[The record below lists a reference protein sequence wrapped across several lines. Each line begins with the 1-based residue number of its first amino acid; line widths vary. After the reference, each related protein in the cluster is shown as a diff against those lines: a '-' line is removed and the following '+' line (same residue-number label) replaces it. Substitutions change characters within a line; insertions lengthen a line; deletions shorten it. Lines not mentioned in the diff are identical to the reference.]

1 MKSKTILS
9 IILSTVLVTSSLLLI
24 NNSVQ
29 ASSTL
34 KSTASNKTIVK
45 NNEVLKTG
53 IVTASYLNVRSDASL
68 NSEIIAA
75 LKNNTS
81 VNIIGSIGDWYKIK
95 LDSTYGYVSKNYVKI
110 SNSNNKTQVNV
121 QDISSDKTE
130 NSKSVVNHKKGIV
143 TASHLNVRESASL
156 NAIVVSSLAENA
168 NVEVID
174 SVENWYKIKLGSN
187 YGYVS
192 SQYIKIK

>member
-34 KSTASNKTIVK
+34 KSTVSNKTIVK
-45 NNEVLKTG
+45 NSEVLKTG

-81 VNIIGSIGDWYKIK
+81 VNIIGTIGDWYKIK

-121 QDISSDKTE
+121 QAISSDKTE
-130 NSKSVVNHKKGIV
+130 NSKSVINHKKGTV

-156 NAIVVSSLAENA
+156 NAIVVSSLPKNA

-174 SVENWYKIKLGSN
+174 SIENWYKIQLGSN